1 MSVNKIYIPRAD
13 GTFIHSNSSFVSK
26 FESTL
31 SYYKSAVGLD
41 FYVSNWNVYYDSRI
55 DCLAY
60 ESHKDYPRLYTC
72 IDNIYVALRCS
83 NIEYHKEDFD
93 NYINSL
99 TESYINDARL
109 RLSGTPDF
117 TLEAFKESRSMYEAS
132 EAARKETARKE
143 ELAREEAA
151 REAEARRLSQIKSDF
166 MAGKL
171 TSMSDL
177 IDLMRSDANMPYW
190 KSLSIQVRGMLD
202 NGKVSHVEN
211 RGELVYKEKRYKLPA
226 SFFTAVNGFYEYLIS

>member
-1 MSVNKIYIPRAD
+1 MSNKIYIPRVD
-13 GTFIHSNSSFVSK
+13 GTFIHSNSDFVSK

-31 SYYKSAVGLD
+31 SYYKSAFGLD
-41 FYVSNWNVYYDSRI
+41 FYVSNWNVYYDSRF
-55 DCLAY
+55 DCLTH
-60 ESHKDYPRLYTC
+60 ETNKDYPRLYAC
-72 IDNIYVALRCS
+72 IDGIYVCVRSTSLC
-83 NIEYHKEDFD
+83 YHKEDFD
-93 NYINSL
+93 NYINGL

-117 TLEAFKESRSMYEAS
+117 TLEAFKESHRVYETR
-132 EAARKETARKE
+132 EAARKEAARKE

-151 REAEARRLSQIKSDF
+151 REAESRRLSQIKSDF

-177 IDLMRSDANMPYW
+177 VDAMRSTPYW

-211 RGELVYKEKRYKLPA
+211 GGELVYKEKRYKLPA
-226 SFFTAVNGFYEYLIS
+226 SFFTSVNGFYEYLA

>member
-13 GTFIHSNSSFVSK
+13 GTFIHSNSDFVSK

-41 FYVSNWNVYYDSRI
+41 FYISNWNVYYDSRYE
-55 DCLAY
+55 CLTH
-60 ESHKDYPRLYTC
+60 ECNKDYPRLFAC
-72 IDNIYVALRCS
+72 INGIYVALRCS

-93 NYINSL
+93 DYINSL
-99 TESYINDARL
+99 TESRVNDMRTQ
-109 RLSGTPDF
+109 LSAVPDF
-117 TLEAFKESRSMYEAS
+117 TLEAFKETRSDYEAR
-132 EAARKETARKE
+132 EAARKEAVRKE

-151 REAEARRLSQIKSDF
+151 REAESRRLSKIKSDF
-166 MAGKL
+166 MAGKF
-171 TSMSDL
+171 TSMSNL
-177 IDLMRSDANMPYW
+177 LDLMRSTPYW

-211 RGELVYKEKRYKLPA
+211 RGELVYKDKRYKLPA
-226 SFFTAVNGFYEYLIS
+226 SFFKAVNGFYEYLV